1 MNANSLR
8 EKNAQQLQEDL
19 ANLLKSKFNINL
31 NRETGNMK
39 TVRRNIARIK
49 TEISQRQREK

>member
-1 MNANSLR
+1 MSANLLR
-8 EKNAQQLQEDL
+8 EKDEQQLQEEL

-39 TVRRNIARIK
+39 AIRRNIARIK